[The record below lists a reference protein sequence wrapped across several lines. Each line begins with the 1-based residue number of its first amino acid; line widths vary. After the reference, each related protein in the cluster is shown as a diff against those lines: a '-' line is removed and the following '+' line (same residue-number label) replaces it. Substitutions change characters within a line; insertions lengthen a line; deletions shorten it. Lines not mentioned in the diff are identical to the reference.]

1 MRDPNRIDRICGQ
14 LAEIWKRES
23 DWRLSQLLSNFQRYM
38 GYDLFYM
45 EDENFIENLDNYL
58 NIVEGNHIDKPL
70 D

>member
-14 LAEIWKRES
+14 LTEIWKRES

-45 EDENFIENLDNYL
+45 EDEDFIENLDSYL
-58 NIVEGNHIDKPL
+58 DIVEGKHIDKPL